1 MTQELIALVGQYGL
15 LLIFISVL
23 VEQIGIPVPSMPILI
38 VAGALS
44 AAGQLPWIGIIP
56 VALVGCLLPDLI
68 WYWAG
73 RRFGARVIRTLCRVS
88 LSPDSCIH
96 RSELQF
102 QRWRGWSL
110 LVAKFVPGLSVV
122 APPLVGALGLRLRAF
137 VMLDGLGSLLWIG
150 FSIGL
155 GYAFSGQIAGLLDK
169 ADDIGTLVL
178 EIVAALIVLYIAV
191 KWWRRRQ
198 AQIALRMKRFTVA
211 ELHRAVS
218 RGRAPLILDVR
229 SPVARELD
237 PRAIPGALLAD
248 TDDLLNSLRGVPFGR
263 EIVSYCNCPNEAT
276 AAKVAKSLIAAG
288 YCHARPLLGGL
299 DAWEQAG
306 FPVQRLPEIVEPWP
320 NAQAHAHE

>member
-1 MTQELIALVGQYGL
+1 
-15 LLIFISVL
+15 
-23 VEQIGIPVPSMPILI
+23 MPILI

-44 AAGQLPWIGIIP
+44 AAGQLPWIGIIL

-110 LVAKFVPGLSVV
+110 LVVKFVPGLSVV
-122 APPLVGALGLRLRAF
+122 ARPLVGAFGLRLRAF
-137 VMLDGLGSLLWIG
+137 VILDGVGSLLWIG

-155 GYAFSGQIAGLLDK
+155 GYAFSGQIARLLDK
-169 ADDIGTLVL
+169 VGDVGTLIG
-178 EIVAALIVLYIAV
+178 EIVAALIALYIAI

-198 AQIALRMKRFTVA
+198 AQIALRMTRSTVA
-211 ELHRAVS
+211 ELHHAVS

-276 AAKVAKSLIAAG
+276 VAKVAKSLIAAG
-288 YCHARPLLGGL
+288 YRHARPLLGGL